1 MASNKSRVSLMLLEN
16 VYNLGIVG
24 DVVQVKPG
32 YARNYLIPMGLATQ
46 PTEGARKA
54 VEERRAEVERQMRE
68 LRAQR
73 ETMIAKLEG
82 FEITLL
88 RAANEQGVLFGSV
101 SQNDIAEALQEQGLD
116 ITEREVR
123 LGDPIKHHD
132 SYMVPIQLDT
142 DLRTEIKVWVVSDK
156 PAEELMSEAVAEVDE
171 AVEGETSEE
180 DAEAELVEQPP
191 RDLNA

>member
-1 MASNKSRVSLMLLEN
+1 MASTKSRVSLMLLEN

-24 DVVQVKPG
+24 DVVEVKPG
-32 YARNYLIPMGLATQ
+32 YARNYLIPMGLATL

-54 VEERRAEVERQMRE
+54 VEQRRAEVERQMRE
-68 LRAQR
+68 LREQR
-73 ETMIAKLEG
+73 ETMVAKLEG
-82 FEITLL
+82 FEVTLM

-101 SQNDIAEALQEQGLD
+101 SQHDIAEALQDEGFN

-156 PAEELMSEAVAEVDE
+156 PAEELMSEAVAEAEQEEV
-171 AVEGETSEE
+171 AE